1 MQGCHRITVVV
12 VRRNTPL
19 RYHRIAAAVCP
30 MWVRNT
36 RASARRDAREHPPQH
51 LRPVQALGGHGDDEI
66 ATAQAEPVN
75 ALASQQWRCT
85 RCEQN
90 LRAGKKGSSQTVSSM
105 PRSTFAREAGHAARG
120 QRCVSCTSTT
130 QQAAIGRGAVC
141 RHTRWHN
148 TARVTQTSKRTVAP
162 AAMAVPATP
171 KRPGAAYVS
180 ALSLS
185 RVRFSPDMGSSSNRS
200 LWAPG
205 FIAVTCSAP
214 PLGGRDARGDA
225 AIGAARGCYQ
235 GHGWGPMRVSGS
247 CYPTITPESNSHDAA
262 NKGAAGRPRILLFA
276 SGVWIDIASSQSC
289 HNFSPADTYHQAAV
303 CSYVQ
308 TCAFKTPFARPAFHF
323 PYADG

>member
-1 MQGCHRITVVV
+1 MTKSP
-12 VRRNTPL
+12 RRRPNLSTHSP
-19 RYHRIAAAVCP
+19 RSSDAAPGANKTCGQ
-30 MWVRNT
+30 
-36 RASARRDAREHPPQH
+36 ARR
-51 LRPVQALGGHGDDEI
+51 G
-66 ATAQAEPVN
+66 
-75 ALASQQWRCT
+75 
-85 RCEQN
+85 
-90 LRAGKKGSSQTVSSM
+90 RAKLS
-105 PRSTFAREAGHAARG
+105 AACHAARSHARQDTQHAASVAFHARAPHNRLRLG
-120 QRCVSCTSTT
+120 VAPCAGTHDGTT
-130 QQAAIGRGAVC
+130 P
-141 RHTRWHN
+141 
-148 TARVTQTSKRTVAP
+148 QTSKRTVAP

>member
-1 MQGCHRITVVV
+1 MYPACFSPATYAIGYIATQHARTRGRTRSTRPAFRFMYEHHTTGCDWAW
-12 VRRNTPL
+12 RR
-19 RYHRIAAAVCP
+19 
-30 MWVRNT
+30 
-36 RASARRDAREHPPQH
+36 
-51 LRPVQALGGHGDDEI
+51 VQAHMM
-66 ATAQAEPVN
+66 AQH
-75 ALASQQWRCT
+75 R
-85 RCEQN
+85 
-90 LRAGKKGSSQTVSSM
+90 
-105 PRSTFAREAGHAARG
+105 
-120 QRCVSCTSTT
+120 TSDT
-130 QQAAIGRGAVC
+130 
-141 RHTRWHN
+141 
-148 TARVTQTSKRTVAP
+148 TSKRTVAP

-235 GHGWGPMRVSGS
+235 GYGWGPMRVSGS

>member
-1 MQGCHRITVVV
+1 MRTKPAGRQEGVEPNCQQHATQHVRTRGRTRSTRPAFRFMYEHHTTGCDWAW
-12 VRRNTPL
+12 RR
-19 RYHRIAAAVCP
+19 
-30 MWVRNT
+30 
-36 RASARRDAREHPPQH
+36 
-51 LRPVQALGGHGDDEI
+51 VQAHMM
-66 ATAQAEPVN
+66 AQH
-75 ALASQQWRCT
+75 R
-85 RCEQN
+85 
-90 LRAGKKGSSQTVSSM
+90 
-105 PRSTFAREAGHAARG
+105 
-120 QRCVSCTSTT
+120 TSDT
-130 QQAAIGRGAVC
+130 
-141 RHTRWHN
+141 
-148 TARVTQTSKRTVAP
+148 TSKRTVAP

-262 NKGAAGRPRILLFA
+262 NKGAAGRPRILLSRLECGSTSHHHKVATISAPPTPIIKLQCARTSKHVPSRHPLLGLRSTFPTLTGDSSTKSSVWA
-276 SGVWIDIASSQSC
+276 SGSDRLPGGGHRACSPRRGPVPLLQLCRRRPRWKVAGCMGVFIAPSSRWRATWI
-289 HNFSPADTYHQAAV
+289 
-303 CSYVQ
+303 
-308 TCAFKTPFARPAFHF
+308 
-323 PYADG
+323 

>member
-1 MQGCHRITVVV
+1 
-12 VRRNTPL
+12 
-19 RYHRIAAAVCP
+19 
-30 MWVRNT
+30 
-36 RASARRDAREHPPQH
+36 
-51 LRPVQALGGHGDDEI
+51 
-66 ATAQAEPVN
+66 
-75 ALASQQWRCT
+75 
-85 RCEQN
+85 
-90 LRAGKKGSSQTVSSM
+90 M

-235 GHGWGPMRVSGS
+235 GYGWGPMRVSGS
-247 CYPTITPESNSHDAA
+247 CYPTITPGIQLTRCRQQGCSWPAA
-262 NKGAAGRPRILLFA
+262 HFVIRVWSVDRHRIITKLSQFQPRRHLSSSCSVLVRPNMCL
-276 SGVWIDIASSQSC
+276 Q
-289 HNFSPADTYHQAAV
+289 DTL
-303 CSYVQ
+303 CSACV
-308 TCAFKTPFARPAFHF
+308 PLSLR
-323 PYADG
+323 